1 MNIKNDND
9 MLTKLSSA
17 NNKEKLILLLK
28 DEYGYQLSKEDLS
41 IVLGI
46 STQTIDR
53 RIKEGLNIPEYT
65 RSGKGSKAS
74 YLFPIT
80 SVADYLVNTI
90 KVH

>member
-1 MNIKNDND
+1 